1 MSSGKTIQLDAEL
14 TIAQVEVWNARLTDE
29 AFSANEVMIDA
40 SALVRIDTAGLQLLW
55 AFSRNCASRNVTVVL
70 FNVPKTLQEL
80 IRVSGLSQ
88 ELG

>member
-1 MSSGKTIQLDAEL
+1 MGSCATIQLDAEL
-14 TIAQVEVWNARLTDE
+14 TIAQVGVWLTRLSDG
-29 AFSANEVMIDA
+29 ALADNEVIIDA
-40 SALVRIDTAGLQLLW
+40 SQLVRVDAAGLQLLW
-55 AFSRNCASRNVTVVL
+55 AFKRSCAAKNVSVAL

>member
-1 MSSGKTIQLDAEL
+1 MGSCATIQLDADL
-14 TIAQVEVWNARLTDE
+14 TISQVGVWHARLADE
-29 AFSANEVMIDA
+29 SLADNEVVIDA
-40 SALVRIDTAGLQLLW
+40 SELVRVDASGLQLLL
-55 AFSRNCASRNVTVVL
+55 AFKKTCAENNIAMAL

>member
-1 MSSGKTIQLDAEL
+1 
-14 TIAQVEVWNARLTDE
+14 VWNARLTDE

-55 AFSRNCASRNVTVVL
+55 AFKRSCDSRNVTVVL

>member
-55 AFSRNCASRNVTVVL
+55 AFKRSCDSRNVTVVL

>member
-29 AFSANEVMIDA
+29 AFPANEVMIDA

-55 AFSRNCASRNVTVVL
+55 AFKRSCASRNVTVVL

>member
-1 MSSGKTIQLDAEL
+1 MNSGKTIQLDAEL

-55 AFSRNCASRNVTVVL
+55 AFKRSCDSRNVTVVL

>member
-14 TIAQVEVWNARLTDE
+14 TIAEVEVWNARLTDE

-55 AFSRNCASRNVTVVL
+55 AFKRSCDSRNVTVVL

>member
-55 AFSRNCASRNVTVVL
+55 AFSRSCASRNVTVVL